1 MVRPTLYL
9 LQLVVQLVLKDLV
22 LIGLQLLE
30 TLVFLEGGDVLP
42 QLVDEGSGAVLDE
55 VVYCY

>member
-1 MVRPTLYL
+1 MICPTLYL
-9 LQLVVQLVLKDLV
+9 LQLIVQLVLKDLI

-30 TLVFLEGGDVLP
+30 TLVFLECGNVLP
-42 QLVDEGSGAVLDE
+42 QLVDESSGAMLDE

>member
-9 LQLVVQLVLKDLV
+9 LQLVVQLVLKDHI

-30 TLVFLEGGDVLP
+30 TLVFLEGGNVLP